1 MSIYDILEERGFVR
15 QCSNELLLRE
25 LLTRSKVTYYVG
37 FDPTADSL
45 HIGSLMPIMAMAHL
59 QRAGHIP
66 IAIIGGGTT
75 RIGDPSGKTELRRMM
90 SQTEIELNGVKIL
103 EQLDRYLELDGKK
116 GTFVNNADW
125 LLSLKYIEFLRDIG
139 RYFKVNEM
147 IKVEAYRQRLE
158 REEGLTFIEFNYQ
171 LLQAY
176 DFLILF
182 ERYGCTLQMG
192 GDDQW
197 GNILAGID
205 LVRRVKGGA
214 TYALTFPLITTARG
228 HKMGKTEAGTIWLD
242 ATKTSPY
249 EFYQYWVNTDD
260 RDVKRF
266 LAYFT
271 FLTMSEIE
279 ELSELQGS
287 EIRKAKEI
295 LAFEATK
302 LTHGI
307 EEAEK
312 ARSASQAA
320 FAKAGDDDLS
330 AIPTTR
336 MKKEQFV
343 AGVLVVELF
352 CEAGLTPTRSAA
364 RRLIEQGGAYVN
376 DNKVASVDAI
386 IKEDALENNS
396 LLLRF
401 GKKQYCRVVVE

>member
-1 MSIYDILEERGFVR
+1 
-15 QCSNELLLRE
+15 
-25 LLTRSKVTYYVG
+25 
-37 FDPTADSL
+37 
-45 HIGSLMPIMAMAHL
+45 MPIMAMAHL

-90 SQTEIELNGVKIL
+90 SQSEIELNGVKIL
-103 EQLDRYLELDGKK
+103 EQLDRYLELDGGK

-125 LLSLKYIEFLRDIG
+125 LLSLNYIEFLRDIG

-147 IKVEAYRQRLE
+147 IKAEAYRQRLE

-205 LVRRVKGGA
+205 LVRRVKSGSV
-214 TYALTFPLITTARG
+214 YALTFPLITTARG
-228 HKMGKTEAGTIWLD
+228 QKMGKTEAGTIWLD
-242 ATKTSPY
+242 ASKTSPY

-271 FLTMSEIE
+271 FLTMSQIE
-279 ELSELQGS
+279 ELSKLEGS

-295 LAFEATK
+295 LAYEATK

-312 ARSASQAA
+312 ARNTSQAA

-336 MKKEQFV
+336 MKKERFMDGIL
-343 AGVLVVELF
+343 AVELF
-352 CEAGLTPTRSAA
+352 FEAGLTPTKSAA

-376 DNKVASVDAI
+376 GKKVASVDAI

-401 GKKQYCRVVVE
+401 GKKQYYRIVAE